1 MTEAKPANGGNLAE
15 AEAEDQ
21 APAKSDAAT
30 NNDEEG
36 QAESKPAEVPESDHD
51 TNPDTNRTAEGQGV
65 EGAAGADD
73 EGEHMVEEGDEDTV
87 IY

>member
-15 AEAEDQ
+15 AEAENQ

-36 QAESKPAEVPESDHD
+36 QAESKPAKVPESDHD
-51 TNPDTNRTAEGQGV
+51 TNPDTNPTAEGQGV
-65 EGAAGADD
+65 EEPAAADD